1 MNIEVKNSIKSIDY
15 NKSIEILEKRVQD
28 VYTGKKNELLW
39 LLEHKSVYTA
49 GASSKDADLLDKK
62 INVVKTNRGGKHTF
76 HGKGQKVIYFV
87 LNLNKRGKNIRKF
100 VKIIEETII
109 QTLRK
114 YNINSFSDRKNIGI
128 WTHDNKKIKKIG
140 AIGIK
145 IKKWIAYHGFSLNI
159 NNKLEEYK
167 KIIPCGIKDK
177 GITNLELLKKQNYND
192 LKNEIVLNFMKNLE
206 KQAF

>member
-87 LNLNKRGKNIRKF
+87 LNLNKRGKNIRKLITNIELC
-100 VKIIEETII
+100 IIDVLKEYRVESYPD
-109 QTLRK
+109 K
-114 YNINSFSDRKNIGI
+114 KNIGI
-128 WTHDNKKIKKIG
+128 WVGHKNNPKKIA

-145 IKKWIAYHGFSLNI
+145 VKKWIAYHGFALNI
-159 NNKLEEYK
+159 CNNLSKYN
-167 KIIPCGIKDK
+167 KIIPCGIKNK
-177 GITNLELLKKQNYND
+177 GITSLKELGINNYTDIDKLIINKFLD
-192 LKNEIVLNFMKNLE
+192 IFL
-206 KQAF
+206 

>member
-87 LNLNKRGKNIRKF
+87 LNINKRGKNIRKLITNIELC
-100 VKIIEETII
+100 IIDILKEYRIESYPDK
-109 QTLRK
+109 Q
-114 YNINSFSDRKNIGI
+114 NIGI
-128 WTHDNKKIKKIG
+128 WVGHKRNSKKIA

-145 IKKWIAYHGFSLNI
+145 VKKWIAYHGFALNI
-159 NNKLEEYK
+159 CNNLSKYN
-167 KIIPCGIKDK
+167 KIIPCGIKNK
-177 GITNLELLKKQNYND
+177 GITSLKELGINNYTDIDKLIINKFLD
-192 LKNEIVLNFMKNLE
+192 IFL
-206 KQAF
+206 